1 MLRHNSKHEI
11 TFLCGDE
18 MFESWRTGLFNGYSK
33 NIDFSFLRQGKS
45 NRISHPAMLNRDAR
59 LSVALLTLSNIL
71 QGTTAKPGFLDV
83 SREDSLRRFRDGYV
97 VFARNKQTGGNHG

>member
-1 MLRHNSKHEI
+1 
-11 TFLCGDE
+11 
-18 MFESWRTGLFNGYSK
+18 MFMCCSTV
-33 NIDFSFLRQGKS
+33 DFSFLRQSKS

-59 LSVALLTLSNIL
+59 LTTASTLSNIL

-83 SREDSLRRFRDGYV
+83 STEDSLRTFRDGYV

>member
-1 MLRHNSKHEI
+1 MAGMAGACCELLWAEMLTMLRLNSKHEI

-71 QGTTAKPGFLDV
+71 QGTTAKPGFPG
-83 SREDSLRRFRDGYV
+83 R
-97 VFARNKQTGGNHG
+97 K